1 MTAPQDIFGVFLMSH
16 DLGTEDADGNV
27 STVHYQSPLL
37 QLIWLVLS
45 DAHKMDSMHL
55 VGSGSR
61 HYAPYDW
68 SSSTKFTFV
77 ISQSQKALI
86 NCTSL
91 SFGIIWKNEH
101 NFCTFSQSSTVSII
115 GIFLVFGREHYQNH
129 DLLGL

>member
-1 MTAPQDIFGVFLMSH
+1 
-16 DLGTEDADGNV
+16 
-27 STVHYQSPLL
+27 
-37 QLIWLVLS
+37 
-45 DAHKMDSMHL
+45 MDSMHL

-91 SFGIIWKNEH
+91 SFGIIWKNEL
-101 NFCTFSQSSTVSII
+101 NFCTFSQSSTISII
-115 GIFLVFGREHYQNH
+115 GIFLVFLKGTLSKSWLTWSLRLIIFKFCPWLSLFSFVWGRGRSPQYCAVGHLKDWAYRK
-129 DLLGL
+129 